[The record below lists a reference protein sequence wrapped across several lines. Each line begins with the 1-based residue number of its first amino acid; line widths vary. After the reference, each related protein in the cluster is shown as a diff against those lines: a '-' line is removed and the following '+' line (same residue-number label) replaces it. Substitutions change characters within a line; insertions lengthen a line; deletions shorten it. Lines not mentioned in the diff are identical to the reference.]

1 MDTGRGINSYRTQDI
16 HKSHFLARGELG
28 LEKVA
33 PLSFFGV
40 LWPLS

>member
-1 MDTGRGINSYRTQDI
+1 VRRAREGSFDVSYTGGQP
-16 HKSHFLARGELG
+16 GLG